1 MKKLISIFLFPMLAL
16 ADDAELADDISKFQ
30 TGARDL
36 SEEQDELAADVQQL
50 TIEQTEPKVIEL
62 FRQVEDAMD
71 EASERLYEH
80 ETGGATIA
88 AETDVI
94 EKIFEAA
101 KERQKQKCQSEGQ
114 DQEGDQAGSAML
126 DMMERM
132 MGRTPDGKKPGD
144 KPGDQSG
151 EGSTGVSNSTN
162 DNQGGAADGKV
173 EERRVPKGSGNA
185 GKTIPPE
192 FRDAL
197 KAYNRGAEK
206 LTR

>member
-1 MKKLISIFLFPMLAL
+1 MKHFIPILLFPALAF
-16 ADDAELADDISKFQ
+16 ADDAELAGKISKFQ

-36 SEEQDELAADVQQL
+36 SDKQDELAADVQQL
-50 TIEQTEPKVIEL
+50 TIEQTLPKVIEL
-62 FRQVEDAMD
+62 FREVEDAMD

-80 ETGGATIA
+80 ETGGKTIA

-101 KERQKQKCQSEGQ
+101 KERQKQSGSGKPGEQQ
-114 DQEGDQAGSAML
+114 GSAML

-132 MGRTPDGKKPGD
+132 MGKEPGGKKPGD
-144 KPGDQSG
+144 KPGDQAG
-151 EGSTGVSNSTN
+151 QGSTGDSETANANVAG
-162 DNQGGAADGKV
+162 DVDGKV
-173 EERRVPKGSGNA
+173 EERRVPKGSGTA
-185 GKTIPPE
+185 GKTVPPE